1 MKITKSQLVQIIKE
15 EINAAVAE
23 QYSAGINDPAMLP
36 DDVKI
41 KGGKTM
47 KELIASWVNKLE
59 ADAINSL
66 NISDDKDA
74 QKFIDAFGNPEL
86 VDDVLQFMKDKAM
99 GNKTD
104 ASSTVAQVAKGVKR
118 DYDIDENMGDYYDP
132 RQGYSPEDD
141 IRSRRKSQR
150 EKDAK
155 GRK

>member
-1 MKITKSQLVQIIKE
+1 MKITKSQLVKIIKE
-15 EINAAVAE
+15 EINNAVAE
-23 QYSAGINDPAMLP
+23 QSAGINTPAMLP

-41 KGGKTM
+41 MGGKTM

-66 NISDDKDA
+66 NLSDDQDA

-104 ASSTVAQVAKGVKR
+104 ASKTVAQVAKGIER
-118 DYDIDENMGDYYDP
+118 DYDIKEGK
-132 RQGYSPEDD
+132 Q
-141 IRSRRKSQR
+141 
-150 EKDAK
+150 
-155 GRK
+155 